1 MPPVPDLISGT
12 HAHGVAWWSYPLNA
26 SGGQASSAQNTY
38 IRASYLVTTCNRQ
51 QQRELDTVQSGRMM
65 SATMRNLATILFIG
79 SVALSGC
86 SKKEEPK
93 EAPPA
98 PEKPAPA
105 PVTVDK
111 GLLAS
116 FGALPEVMAA
126 EGRELTDEKIN
137 LGRMLYFDK
146 RLSKNQDISC
156 NSCHMLDKFGVDN
169 EPTSKGHKEQR
180 GSRNS
185 PTVYN
190 AAAHVAQFWD
200 GRAKDVE
207 EQAKGPV
214 LNPVEMAMPS
224 DKAVVKVL
232 KSIPGYADA
241 FKAAFPNDKD
251 PITYDNMAVAIGAFE
266 RKLVTPSKWDAF
278 LAGDESALTDAE
290 KKGFGEFATAGC
302 PTCHSGAFVGGHMFQ
317 KLGLVKPWP
326 NDKDQGR
333 FEVTKNDADKMMF
346 KVPSLRNVTKT
357 APYFHDGSVADLGEA
372 VKMMAEYQLGKELS
386 KEQIDSIVAFLGS
399 LTGELPTDYIAEP
412 TLPESGPKT
421 PKPDPT

>member
-1 MPPVPDLISGT
+1 MRG
-12 HAHGVAWWSYPLNA
+12 
-26 SGGQASSAQNTY
+26 
-38 IRASYLVTTCNRQ
+38 
-51 QQRELDTVQSGRMM
+51 
-65 SATMRNLATILFIG
+65 TMRKLATLLFVG
-79 SVALSGC
+79 AVALAAC
-86 SKKEEPK
+86 SKKEEAPP
-93 EAPPA
+93 APPPA

-105 PVTVDK
+105 VTIDK
-111 GLLAS
+111 ALLAS
-116 FGALPEVMAA
+116 FGKLPEVMEA
-126 EGRELTDEKIN
+126 EGRELTDEKIA

-146 RLSKNQDISC
+146 RLSKNQDVAC

-180 GSRNS
+180 GGRNS

-190 AAAHVAQFWD
+190 AASHVAQFWD

-224 DKAVVKVL
+224 EAAVVKVL
-232 KSIPGYADA
+232 KSIPGYADP
-241 FKAAFPNDKD
+241 FKAAFPGDKD
-251 PITYDNMAVAIGAFE
+251 PITYENMAVAIGAFE
-266 RKLVTPSKWDAF
+266 RKLVTRSKWDAF
-278 LAGDESALTDAE
+278 LAGDDKALTDAE
-290 KKGFGEFATAGC
+290 KKGFNEFAAAGC

-317 KLGLVKPWP
+317 KLGLAKPWP
-326 NDKDQGR
+326 SDKDQGR

-346 KVPSLRNVTKT
+346 KVPSLRNVAKT
-357 APYFHDGSVADLGEA
+357 GPYFHDGSVADLGEA
-372 VKMMAEYQLGKELS
+372 VKMMAEHQLAKELS